1 MHGLSGLET
10 AGAAVT
16 AAAAVWGVVRRIG
29 GHGRRHV
36 RRWAAIWALPERV
49 DNLTGAVNDLSAE
62 LRGTRQAL
70 TARLAVDE
78 DALYRRTPGGL

>member
-1 MHGLSGLET
+1 MVGDIET
-10 AGAAVT
+10 AGT
-16 AAAAVWGVVRRIG
+16 IAAALVAVVGVVWKVAR
-29 GHGRRHV
+29 HTRRHV
-36 RRWAAIWALPERV
+36 GRWAAIWALPERV

-78 DALYRRTPGGL
+78 DALYRRISGGL